1 MQSLCQRAKTLSLP
15 YSCPAHD
22 DAAALKAVHPGAF
35 MSSAAPSLSSSSSA
49 SPSALVR
56 PSVLSLSLAAIGVV
70 YGDIGTSPL
79 YAFREAMRAA
89 GASHGGVERA
99 DVLGVLSLI
108 TWSLM
113 AIVTVKYVLILMR
126 ADNQGEGGTL
136 SLLALAERAL
146 GGRRRW
152 VLALGL
158 VGAALFFGDAA
169 ITPAISVLSALE
181 GLSLVTTT
189 FDPFILPISIGIIVA
204 LFASQYRGT
213 AVMARYFGPIT
224 LVWFFA
230 MAAGGIPQIAADPA
244 ILAAMNPFYAAEF
257 LISNGLLGLVV
268 LGAVFLAVTGAEAL
282 YADMGHFGRRPIQLA
297 WIFVALPSLL
307 VNYFGQG
314 ALILANPDA
323 MENPFFRLYPDA
335 MLLPI
340 VVLATAATII
350 ASQAVISGAFSLT
363 RQAIQLRLLP
373 RMRIRH
379 TSDAQEGQIY
389 IPAVN
394 AGLLVAVLVLVLVF
408 GSSTA
413 LASAYGIAVTGTMVV
428 TATLAMVVANRVWG
442 LPIWAAIG
450 LMAPFLALD
459 LTFLG
464 ANLLKIAEGGWL
476 PIGLGALMVIVM
488 TTWIKGTEVVLGK
501 EAKGALTLAT
511 LLRQLGNKPLP
522 TVPGTAVFLTSDPA
536 NAPAAL
542 LHSLKHFKVLH
553 DQNVILTIVTADI
566 PRVAPEDR
574 VKMIDLAPRFRQVIL
589 TWGYAEEPDVP
600 EGLALCRKVG
610 WKFDIMATSFILSRR
625 SLRLS
630 SRRQMPGWMA
640 RLFMVMARNSASA
653 SDYFRI
659 PVGRVVELGTQVNV

>member
-1 MQSLCQRAKTLSLP
+1 MTDLSVP
-15 YSCPAHD
+15 QPHAPG
-22 DAAALKAVHPGAF
+22 KAG
-35 MSSAAPSLSSSSSA
+35 L
-49 SPSALVR
+49 
-56 PSVLSLSLAAIGVV
+56 LSLSLAAIGVV

-79 YAFREAMRAA
+79 YAFREAMKAA
-89 GASHGGVERA
+89 GAQHGEVNPA

-108 TWSLM
+108 TWALM
-113 AIVTVKYVLILMR
+113 IIVTVKYVALLMR

-136 SLLALAERAL
+136 SLLALAERSL
-146 GGRRRW
+146 GGRRRL

-169 ITPAISVLSALE
+169 ITPAISVLSAVE
-181 GLSLVTTT
+181 GLSLITTA
-189 FDPFILPISIGIIVA
+189 FDPWIEAISVVIIIG
-204 LFASQYRGT
+204 LFLVQFRGT
-213 AVMARYFGPIT
+213 AAVAVFFGPIT
-224 LVWFFA
+224 LVWFVL
-230 MAAGGIPQIAADPA
+230 MAAGGLWHIADAPQV
-244 ILAAMNPFYAAEF
+244 LAALNPLQALEF
-257 LISNGLLGLVV
+257 LTSNGKLGLIV

-297 WIFVALPSLL
+297 WIVVALPSLL
-307 VNYFGQG
+307 LNYFGQG
-314 ALILANPDA
+314 ALILKDPAA
-323 MENPFFRLYPDA
+323 LENPFFRLYPESL
-335 MLLPI
+335 LLPV

-389 IPAVN
+389 MPAVN
-394 AGLLVAVLVLVLVF
+394 QGLMVAVLVLVVVF
-408 GSSTA
+408 GNSSA

-428 TATLAMVVANRVWG
+428 TATLAMVVAHKHWG
-442 LPIWAAIG
+442 LRAPLAVA
-450 LMAPFLALD
+450 LFAPFLALD

-464 ANLLKIAEGGWL
+464 ANLLKLFEGGWL
-476 PIGLGALMVIVM
+476 PLGLATLMVITM
-488 TTWIKGTEVVLGK
+488 TCWIKGTGVVLGK
-501 EAKGALTLAT
+501 EAQGEMGLVKLISMQMT
-511 LLRQLGNKPLP
+511 KPLP
-522 TVPGTAVFLTSDPA
+522 KVPGTAVYLTSDPDY
-536 NAPAAL
+536 APAAL

-553 DQNVILTIVTADI
+553 EQNVILTIRTADI

-574 VKMIDLAPRFRQVIL
+574 VTMIDLAAGFRQVTL

-600 EGLALCRKVG
+600 KGLALCRKLG

-630 SRRQMPGWMA
+630 SRREIPAWMA
-640 RLFMVMARNSASA
+640 RLFILMARNSTPA

-659 PVGRVVELGTQVNV
+659 PAGRVVELGTQVNV